1 MLIFM
6 AMNKDTCLIE
16 VPALLNKKTSKILT
30 FKTESLII
38 EKPLGLK
45 SPDFIPAE
53 TITGFRYGISWLRGY
68 AFTIG
73 RQYFIEIQTD
83 QQKVIRVKL
92 GSYYGLRKNLYNQL
106 WSEIIH
112 QLWRYYFVNQYN
124 YYYDLYK
131 INQTFELCG
140 IYFHPNGIGWD
151 ALNILQWG
159 EVGISN
165 YYNYFMIYN
174 RNNKRQYKSR
184 SFAKDWNAVVLQAV
198 LKEIVDE
205 KKVVF

>member
-1 MLIFM
+1 M
-6 AMNKDTCLIE
+6 AMNNSTCLIE
-16 VPALLNKKTSKILT
+16 VPALLSKKTSRILT

-38 EKPLGLK
+38 EKPTGIK
-45 SPDFIPAE
+45 PPDFIPAA
-53 TITGFRYGISWLRGY
+53 TIAGFRYGVSWVRGY

-83 QQKVIRVKL
+83 QQKVISIKL
-92 GSYYGLRKNLYNQL
+92 GSYYSIRKKLYDQL

-131 INQTFELCG
+131 INQAFELCG

-151 ALNILQWG
+151 ALNILQWN
-159 EVGISN
+159 EVGISS

-174 RNNKRQYKSR
+174 RKNKKQYKSR